1 MSVATSEIG
10 CRLNRSTQHGI
21 QAADNPRRD
30 RAIVIA
36 RIVAKEANHDAAYF
50 PGCSPLH
57 AVRNDGRPPSAA
69 AGNRPSCAESHH
81 LRVGLC
87 ESQLFAPLWIST
99 SNWLRDPQ
107 LASCRRPKHSPQI
120 GRSQLQK
127 RKRNPTV
134 GAMLLRWRKPLANP
148 PFTCVN
154 MMPE

>member
-1 MSVATSEIG
+1 MQSDPFAHKLG
-10 CRLNRSTQHGI
+10 
-21 QAADNPRRD
+21 
-30 RAIVIA
+30 
-36 RIVAKEANHDAAYF
+36 
-50 PGCSPLH
+50 
-57 AVRNDGRPPSAA
+57 RNDVAF
-69 AGNRPSCAESHH
+69 NE
-81 LRVGLC
+81 
-87 ESQLFAPLWIST
+87 LFNDALDPLWIST

-107 LASCRRPKHSPQI
+107 LASCRCPKHSPQI